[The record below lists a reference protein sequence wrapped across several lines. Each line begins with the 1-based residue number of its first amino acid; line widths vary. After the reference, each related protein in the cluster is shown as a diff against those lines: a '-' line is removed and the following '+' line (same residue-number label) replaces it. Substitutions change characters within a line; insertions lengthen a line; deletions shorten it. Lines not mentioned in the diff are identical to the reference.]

1 MACIRGG
8 NATFDAVVQL
18 RESLRAALETTR
30 LGMVA
35 GIVSEVWLVLLLTR
49 ADPRYSYLRVAELP
63 IMAALACTAAAAIG
77 LFAFGAALN
86 DFLDSRHDRAFSPH
100 RAIPA
105 GQLRPPQVLVIAICA
120 LLLALL
126 ASVMLDRAAILL
138 ALGAATGIVFFDAA
152 AKHMPGI
159 GLVVLGLVHA
169 ATMMIPNAELTF
181 TLPVWL
187 AMTHAIVVA
196 EAARRLRQAR
206 PELTPRA
213 TVIAVSGWLVFSVV
227 LVGGGAWRES
237 GAAWFPASPLQV
249 LTPVL
254 ITVIGFAALA
264 YFKFRNTTGP
274 AAASRLMRYGALWQ
288 SVYAAAWLIGA
299 GLVPEAAA
307 IAGFAA
313 ASLLMASLARGAAA
327 DAFGR
332 IPWRG

>member
-1 MACIRGG
+1 MA
-8 NATFDAVVQL
+8 QL
-18 RESLRAALETTR
+18 RASLRAALETTR

-49 ADPRYSYLRVAELP
+49 ADPRYSYLRVADLP
-63 IMAALACTAAAAIG
+63 ILAALACTAAAAIG

-105 GQLRPPQVLVIAICA
+105 GQLRPPQVLVIALCA
-120 LLLALL
+120 LLVALL
-126 ASVMLDRAAILL
+126 ASVMLDRAAVLL
-138 ALGAATGIVFFDAA
+138 AIGAATGIVLFDAA
-152 AKHMPGI
+152 AKHMPGV

-169 ATMMIPNAELTF
+169 TTMMIPNAEFTF

-213 TVIAVSGWLVFSVV
+213 TVIAVCGWLAFSVL
-227 LVGGGAWRES
+227 LVGGGIWRDAGGWPD
-237 GAAWFPASPLQV
+237 GAAGWFPRSPAQV
-249 LTPVL
+249 LAPVV
-254 ITVIGFAALA
+254 IAVIGFTALA
-264 YFKFRNTTGP
+264 IFKFRNTSGP
-274 AAASRLMRYGALWQ
+274 AAAARLLRYGALWQ
-288 SVYAAAWLIGA
+288 STYAAAWLVGA
-299 GLVPEAAA
+299 GLITEAAA
-307 IAGFAA
+307 IAAFAA
-313 ASLLMASLARGAAA
+313 IALLVASLARGAAV

-332 IPWRG
+332 ISWRG